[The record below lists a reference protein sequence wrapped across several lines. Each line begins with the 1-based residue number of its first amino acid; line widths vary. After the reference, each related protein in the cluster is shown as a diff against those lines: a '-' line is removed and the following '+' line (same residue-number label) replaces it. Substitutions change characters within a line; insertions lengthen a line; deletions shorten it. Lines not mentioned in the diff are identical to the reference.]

1 MSSTSKSILLN
12 KTQLRVYT
20 IMLTLKIASTAALDR
35 QKVMKNNSFQ
45 SLFQLPLLS
54 IKILIHNKNLLS
66 HHS

>member
-12 KTQLRVYT
+12 KTQLLVYT
-20 IMLTLKIASTAALDR
+20 TMLTLKIASTAALDH

-45 SLFQLPLLS
+45 SLVQPHLLS